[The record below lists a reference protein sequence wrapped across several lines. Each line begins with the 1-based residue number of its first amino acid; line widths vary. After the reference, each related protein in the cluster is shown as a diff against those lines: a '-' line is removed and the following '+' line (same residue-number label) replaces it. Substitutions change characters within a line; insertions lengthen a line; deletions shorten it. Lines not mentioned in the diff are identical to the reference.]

1 MPLISVVTPCF
12 NEEGNIAE
20 LHSRIRQV
28 LGEWIARQPPQPNG
42 EGWDYEH
49 LFIDNAS
56 RDASPQML
64 RELAAADARV
74 RVILNNRNFGHVRS
88 PFHGLLQARGEVVVI
103 MASDLQDPPEL
114 IPEFLDKWRAG
125 WKIVVGQKAKSEET
139 PLFFAIRKA
148 YYRLVNRL
156 AEVEL
161 LENVTGFGL
170 YDREAVEALRALKD
184 PYPYVRGLISELGFP
199 TEKVVYTQPNRKRGV
214 SKNNFYTLYDI
225 AMLGITSHSKV
236 PLRLATMM
244 GFAMSLL
251 SFLVGLGYLFY
262 KLLFWSRFDAGV
274 APLVLGLFFI
284 GSVQLFFIGIVGE
297 YVGFIHTHVLQRPHV
312 TERERLGFPSL
323 QQIET
328 APAEPTAAT
337 QKLTEIEPEPEIER
351 VQVLAPPAA
360 LPTAFPAREQKAR
373 DAVKIEA

>member
-1 MPLISVVTPCF
+1 MPYISIVTPCF

-20 LHSRIRQV
+20 LHARIRQV
-28 LGEWIARQPPQPNG
+28 LAAWISRQPG
-42 EGWDYEH
+42 DGGAAWDDWDYEH

-56 RDASPQML
+56 RDATPQVL
-64 RELAAADARV
+64 RDLAASDARV
-74 RVILNNRNFGHVRS
+74 RVIFNNRNFGHIRS

-114 IPEFLDKWRAG
+114 IPAFLDKWRQG
-125 WKIVVGQKAKSEET
+125 WKIVLGQKSKSEET
-139 PLFFAIRKA
+139 PLFFALRKS

-161 LENVTGFGL
+161 IENVTGFGL
-170 YDREAVEALRALKD
+170 YDRQVIEAMRGLQD
-184 PYPYVRGLISELGFP
+184 PYPYVRGLISELGFA
-199 TEKVVYTQPNRKRGV
+199 TEKVIYTQPLRKRGV
-214 SKNNFYTLYDI
+214 SKNNFYTLYDM

-244 GFAMSLL
+244 GFAMSLV
-251 SFLVGLGYLFY
+251 SFVIGLGYLIY

-274 APLVLGLFFI
+274 APLVIGLFFI

-312 TERERLGFPSL
+312 TERERLGFEPG
-323 QQIET
+323 EGFEPG
-328 APAEPTAAT
+328 APEAP
-337 QKLTEIEPEPEIER
+337 
-351 VQVLAPPAA
+351 QVLEGTQSA
-360 LPTAFPAREQKAR
+360 
-373 DAVKIEA
+373 DS

>member
-12 NEEGNIAE
+12 NEEGNVHE
-20 LHSRIRQV
+20 LHERIRQV
-28 LGEWIARQPPQPNG
+28 LAEWMARQPDP

-49 LFIDNAS
+49 LFIDNDS
-56 RDASPQML
+56 RDETPRLL
-64 RELAAADARV
+64 REMAASDSRV
-74 RVILNNRNFGHVRS
+74 RVIFNNRNFGHIRS
-88 PFHGLLQARGEVVVI
+88 PFHGLMQARGQVVVV

-114 IPEFLDKWRAG
+114 IPLFLDAWQQG
-125 WKIVVGQKAKSEET
+125 WKIVVGQKSKSEET
-139 PLFFAIRKA
+139 PVFFALRKA

-170 YDREAVEALRALKD
+170 YDRQVIEALRDLKD

-199 TEKVVYTQPNRKRGV
+199 TWRIAYTQPTRKRGV
-214 SKNNFYTLYDI
+214 SKNNFYTLYDN

-251 SFLVGLGYLFY
+251 SFVVGLGYLVY

-274 APLVLGLFFI
+274 APLVIGLFFI

-297 YVGFIHTHVLQRPHV
+297 YVGFIHTHVLQRPYV
-312 TERERLGFPSL
+312 TERERLGFEEI
-323 QQIET
+323 QR
-328 APAEPTAAT
+328 APAA
-337 QKLTEIEPEPEIER
+337 
-351 VQVLAPPAA
+351 QVLAETRQSPP
-360 LPTAFPAREQKAR
+360 LPAPVPVREETTR
-373 DAVKIEA
+373 DAVRVDV